1 MNLEEFNQNFVK
13 LCEEQI
19 TLHDNI
25 DDDNVFIYLLDNI
38 TCFIFDVKDVVENE
52 ILRHRFVYDT
62 NIKKTIYN
70 TNCLRFSKYYCD
82 SIVFPFLN
90 WNHPYRNLNAFQAHS
105 YSFRTND
112 FLKANFITRLEKIDN
127 NYYVV
132 NYGNKKLLQK
142 ILTNK
147 KGDCKTNTFM
157 ETLYHSIKSD
167 ITIKC
172 EKELNSILH
181 QSISLDNVKDKSED
195 LDLVLLQDHI
205 KLYEYQKND
214 IKWMNDI
221 KAKID
226 NDENIL
232 SVEESVFYNKVLDNE
247 DYLIYN
253 NTILPNTVQQ
263 KITNTVNVKY
273 YGGNI
278 VSEVGLGK
286 SLIIL
291 SHILHKN
298 NNKFNEFVEF
308 DNETCNY
315 FYKRGKNKTSNCGK
329 KKCKDNDLYCKEH
342 STTLFI
348 DKRNTSLK
356 NLDKFNLRDYLVTK
370 TDSFGNIKNYFK
382 TNASLILCPN
392 QLCDQWIREYYDK
405 FKQTLEMGKRILLI
419 VTYDQYKNLS
429 FADILFADII
439 VVSYNFLL
447 NTNYL
452 KNTGYNGLTWNRK
465 KRKSILDILDE
476 LDGDE
481 TITSINDLLNVHHE
495 ELNILD
501 NYYYKGVYLDEN
513 HEILTRPRSDT
524 LKLLVKYF
532 KSDYKW
538 NISATPFANGLSSFI
553 YNTICTT
560 NLSFELD
567 NVFNLHENTV
577 KSLNVLY
584 RRNTRKTVQNEFS
597 GNIIKEDVKL
607 LKFTEQERSIYD
619 AHMQGN
625 IKHNRDFLIKLC
637 CDTSIDVETRNLVK
651 NCKTLDEIQKVIL
664 NHNKKKLIELAN
676 KIQQHKNRIEELLI
690 IINRGN
696 VINEVDSDGDIFENI
711 EKVKIEIG
719 IFRRK
724 LTNDKK
730 EYDIVNR
737 TYTYLQN
744 AIDNIK
750 EIDTC
755 PICLDDIQNDQI
767 AITKC
772 GHKFCKDCIYEFM
785 EELNSR
791 CDEVKCPKCN
801 VMIQTSEIYL
811 LKDVEQIIHTNDDY
825 DELTSLIKKVK
836 STKIGNIIYYI
847 KQQMRDDDKC
857 IIFSQW
863 DSMLNKIG
871 NILKQEKIDTL
882 YCSGT
887 VYQRKQAITKFQNDT
902 KSNIIC
908 LSSENCA
915 SGINLTSANKIILI
929 EPIYGSK
936 EYRKDIEN
944 QAIGRAD
951 RIGQKRPIEIIRF
964 IIEDTIE
971 HDIFNENKI
980 DTDLDIKVD
989 VECDD
994 VECDDVECDDV
1005 ECDDVECDDVE
1016 CDDVECDDV
1025 ECDDVLVV

>member
-1 MNLEEFNQNFVK
+1 MSLEEFNQNFIR
-13 LCEEQI
+13 LCKEQI
-19 TLHDNI
+19 ILHNNI
-25 DDDNVFIYLLDNI
+25 EHDNVFIYLLDNT
-38 TCFIFDVKDVVENE
+38 TCFIFDVRDVLENE
-52 ILRHRFVYDT
+52 RLRHRFVYDT

-90 WNHPYRNLNAFQAHS
+90 WNHPYRNLNAFQEHS
-105 YSFRTND
+105 YSFRTNE
-112 FLKANFITRLEKIDN
+112 FLKANFITKVEKIDN
-127 NYYVV
+127 NYYIV

-142 ILTNK
+142 ILANK

-157 ETLYHSIKSD
+157 DTLYHSIKLD
-167 ITIKC
+167 ITDRC
-172 EKELNSILH
+172 EKELTSILH
-181 QSISLDNVKDKSED
+181 ESTSANNLDKSEN

-221 KAKID
+221 KVKID
-226 NDENIL
+226 NNENIL
-232 SVEESVFYNKVLDNE
+232 SIEESVFYNKILDDE
-247 DYLIYN
+247 EYLIYN

-286 SLIIL
+286 SLIVL

-298 NNKFNEFVEF
+298 NNIFNEFVEF

-315 FYKRGKNKTSNCGK
+315 FYKRGKNKTSSCGK
-329 KKCKDNDLYCKEH
+329 KKYKDNELYCKEH

-348 DKRNTSLK
+348 DKRNTTLK
-356 NLDKFNLRDYLVTK
+356 NLDKFTLRDYLVTK
-370 TDSFGNIKNYFK
+370 TDSYGNIKHYFK

-392 QLCDQWIREYYDK
+392 QLCDQWVREYYDK
-405 FKQTLEMGKRILLI
+405 FKQTSEMGKRVLLI

-429 FADILFADII
+429 FADILFADLI

-452 KNTGYNGLTWNRK
+452 KNTGYSSLSWCRK

-481 TITSINDLLNVHHE
+481 NITSISDLLNVHHG

-501 NYYYKGVYLDEN
+501 NYYYNGVYLDEN

-524 LKLLVKYF
+524 LKSLVKYF

-553 YNTICTT
+553 YNTNCTT

-567 NVFNLHENTV
+567 NVFNLHENTI
-577 KSLNVLY
+577 KSLSVLY
-584 RRNTRKTVQNEFS
+584 RRNTRESVQDEFS
-597 GNIIKEDVKL
+597 GNIIKEGIKL
-607 LKFTEQERSIYD
+607 LKFTEQERTIYD

-637 CDTSIDVETRNLVK
+637 CDTSIDIETRNLVK

-664 NHNKKKLIELAN
+664 DHNKKKLVSLAS
-676 KIQQHKNRIEELLI
+676 KMKQYKNRIEELLI
-690 IINRGN
+690 IIDRGN
-696 VINEVDSDGDIFENI
+696 VLGEVDSDGDIFENI
-711 EKVKIEIG
+711 ETVKNEIG

-730 EYDIVNR
+730 EYDTVNR
-737 TYTYLQN
+737 TYTYLKN

-791 CDEVKCPKCN
+791 YDEIKCPKCN
-801 VMIQTSEIYL
+801 IMIQKSEIYL
-811 LKDVEQIIHTNDDY
+811 LTDVTQTLDNNDD
-825 DELTSLIKKVK
+825 DNELNSLIKKVK

-847 KQQMRDDDKC
+847 KTQMHDGDKC

-871 NILKQEKIDTL
+871 NILKQEKIDAL

-887 VYQRKQAITKFQNDT
+887 VYQRKRAITKFQNDI

-929 EPIYGSK
+929 EPIYGTK

-971 HDIFNENKI
+971 QDIFNENKS
-980 DTDLDIKVD
+980 DIVD
-989 VECDD
+989 VD
-994 VECDDVECDDV
+994 VDVDEYDNVDV
-1005 ECDDVECDDVE
+1005 DVDEYDN
-1016 CDDVECDDV
+1016 
-1025 ECDDVLVV
+1025 VLVL

>member
-1 MNLEEFNQNFVK
+1 MSLEEFNQNFVK
-13 LCEEQI
+13 LCEAPI
-19 TLHDNI
+19 ILHDNI
-25 DDDNVFIYLLDNI
+25 NDNNVFMYLLDNT
-38 TCFIFDVKDVVENE
+38 TCFIFDLNDVFENDR
-52 ILRHRFVYDT
+52 LKHRFVYDT
-62 NIKKTIYN
+62 NIKKTTYT

-82 SIVFPFLN
+82 SIIFPFLD
-90 WNHPYRNLNAFQAHS
+90 WNHPHRNLNAFQEHS
-105 YSFRTND
+105 YSFRSSE
-112 FLKANFITRLEKIDN
+112 FLKANFITKLEKIGHS
-127 NYYVV
+127 YYIV

-147 KGDCKTNTFM
+147 KGDYKTNTFM
-157 ETLYHSIKSD
+157 DTLYHSIKLD
-167 ITIKC
+167 ITSRC
-172 EKELNSILH
+172 EKELSNILIKSI
-181 QSISLDNVKDKSED
+181 QSDIHSCKESEHLDM
-195 LDLVLLQDHI
+195 VLLQDHI

-214 IKWMNDI
+214 IKWMNNI
-221 KAKID
+221 KSKID
-226 NDENIL
+226 NNDNVL
-232 SVEESVFYNKVLDNE
+232 SVEQSVFYNKTLDDE
-247 DYLIYN
+247 EYLIYN
-253 NTILPNTVQQ
+253 NTILPNKVQQ
-263 KITNTVNVKY
+263 KITNTLNLKY

-278 VSEVGLGK
+278 ISEVGLGK
-286 SLIIL
+286 SLIVL

-298 NNKFNEFVEF
+298 DNIFNEFVEF
-308 DNETCNY
+308 ENETCNY
-315 FYKRGKNKTSNCGK
+315 FYKRGKNKTSSCSK
-329 KKCKDNDLYCKEH
+329 TKSIDNELYCKEH
-342 STTLFI
+342 SNTLFI
-348 DKRNTSLK
+348 DKRNTILK
-356 NLDKFNLRDYLVTK
+356 NVDKFNLRDYLITK
-370 TDSFGNIKNYFK
+370 TNSYGHVKHYFK
-382 TNASLILCPN
+382 TNASLILCPS
-392 QLCDQWIREYYDK
+392 QLCDQWVREYYDK
-405 FKQTLEMGKRILLI
+405 FKQTSEMGKRVLLI

-429 FADILFADII
+429 FADIIFADII

-452 KNTGYNGLTWNRK
+452 KNTGHNSSSWLRK

-481 TITSINDLLNVHHE
+481 TITSISDLLNVHHE

-513 HEILTRPRSDT
+513 HEILTRPRSEM

-532 KSDYKW
+532 TSDYKW

-553 YNTICTT
+553 YNTNCIT
-560 NLSFELD
+560 NSTFELD
-567 NVFNLHENTV
+567 NILNLHEDTI
-577 KSLNVLY
+577 KCLNVLY
-584 RRNTRKTVQNEFS
+584 RRNTRESVQDEFS
-597 GNIIKEDVKL
+597 GNIIKEAVKL
-607 LKFTEQERSIYD
+607 LKFTEQERTIYD

-664 NHNKKKLIELAN
+664 DHNKKKLVGLAN
-676 KIQQHKNRIEELLI
+676 KMHQHKNRIEELLI
-690 IINRGN
+690 IVDRGH
-696 VINEVDSDGDIFENI
+696 VLDEQDSDGDIFENI

-730 EYDIVNR
+730 EYDTVNR
-737 TYTYLQN
+737 TYTYLKN
-744 AIDNIK
+744 AVDNIK
-750 EIDTC
+750 EIETC

-785 EELNSR
+785 EEINSR
-791 CDEVKCPKCN
+791 YDEVKCPKCN
-801 VMIQTSEIYL
+801 IMIQTSEIYL
-811 LKDVEQIIHTNDDY
+811 LKDVEQIVYNQED

-836 STKIGNIIYYI
+836 STKIGNIIHYI
-847 KQQMRDDDKC
+847 KHEMRQGDKC

-863 DSMLNKIG
+863 DSMLTKIG
-871 NILKQEKIDTL
+871 TILKQENVDVL

-887 VYQRKQAITKFQNDT
+887 VYQRKRAITKFQNDV

-929 EPIYGSK
+929 EPIYGNK

-971 HDIFNENKI
+971 QGIFNENK
-980 DTDLDIKVD
+980 LEVVEVD
-989 VECDD
+989 VEVDD
-994 VECDDVECDDV
+994 DNIL
-1005 ECDDVECDDVE
+1005 
-1016 CDDVECDDV
+1016 
-1025 ECDDVLVV
+1025 VL